1 MSQLSELPASEAV
14 YLDHLRT
21 LVVDVRTAPE
31 YADMR
36 LAGPHA
42 FMPLDTLD
50 PEQLLLQHG
59 ITRETPVYTLCA
71 SGMRARKAGEA
82 LLAAGFTRVALL
94 QGGITALKGAGVA
107 LAGPGATRKEAGKGM
122 PLERQLRI
130 AIGILFA
137 LITALGCWVHPFFTL
152 LAFLF
157 SLGLIGSAVLNRCG
171 LALLLAKAPWN
182 QNKGCSGGSCSLG
195 SSSKPGASCQ

>member
-1 MSQLSELPASEAV
+1 MSQLSELPASEVV

-31 YADMR
+31 YADIR

-50 PEQLLLQHG
+50 PEQLLLQYG
-59 ITRETPVYTLCA
+59 ITRDTPVYALCA
-71 SGMRARKAGEA
+71 SGARARKAGEA
-82 LLAAGFTRVALL
+82 LLAAGFTRVALV
-94 QGGITALKGAGVA
+94 QGGITALKGVEVP
-107 LAGPGATRKEAGKGM
+107 LAGPGATRKEQGKGI

-130 AIGILFA
+130 AIGILFVF
-137 LITALGCWVHPFFTL
+137 ITALACWVHPIFSV

-157 SLGLIGSAVLNRCG
+157 SVGLVASAILNRCG
-171 LALLLAKAPWN
+171 LAFLLAKAPWN
-182 QNKGCSGGSCSLG
+182 KQQSCSGSSCSIG
-195 SSSKPGASCQ
+195 GANKPGASCQ

>member
-1 MSQLSELPASEAV
+1 MSQLSELPASEVV

-31 YADMR
+31 YADIR

-42 FMPLDTLD
+42 FMPLDTLN
-50 PEQLLLQHG
+50 PEQLLLEYG
-59 ITRETPVYTLCA
+59 ITRDTPVYTLCA
-71 SGMRARKAGEA
+71 SGARARKAGEA

-94 QGGITALKGAGVA
+94 QGGITALKSVGVA
-107 LAGPGATRKEAGKGM
+107 LTGPGATRKEAGKGI

-130 AIGILFA
+130 AFGIMFA
-137 LITALGCWVHPFFTL
+137 LLTALGCWVHPFFTF

-157 SLGLIGSAVLNRCG
+157 SMGLVISAVLNRCG
-171 LALLLAKAPWN
+171 LALLLSKAPWN
-182 QNKGCSGGSCSLG
+182 RQQSCSGSSCSLG
-195 SSSKPGASCQ
+195 GSNKPGASCQ